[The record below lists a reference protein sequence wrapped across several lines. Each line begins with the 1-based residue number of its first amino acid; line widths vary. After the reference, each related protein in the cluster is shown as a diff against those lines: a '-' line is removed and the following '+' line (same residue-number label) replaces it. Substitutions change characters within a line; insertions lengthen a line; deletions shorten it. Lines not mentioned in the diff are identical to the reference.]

1 MTAHRYAA
9 FHRWLHGAAVL
20 SMFVLAIVVMA
31 GCRGSRPRPADF
43 SPLQNPDPLLRA
55 GTPAELLALLERR
68 APDHRTVQAQG
79 RVTVEVEGHG
89 GRQWFDANLL
99 YRDPDSVRL
108 RGSRV
113 GPGTLFEVL
122 ATPAESWFYLRQER
136 DLYVGTS
143 DDLREHLGLLGSLDL
158 KELMSSILIAQ
169 ELRFVLTNQ
178 AQSGWRVRR
187 DDIEFRDQRG
197 GLQRIWTIDRHSGLV
212 RRVELREDGRTMAF
226 VEYDR
231 YVLLEGP
238 ELLPDDLRVILPRE
252 GVTARLRISTYNL
265 DPQLREDVVFES
277 RPSGARATYPLWQ
290 LRWDGPEDAPE
301 PES

>member
-1 MTAHRYAA
+1 
-9 FHRWLHGAAVL
+9 WLHGAAVL

-99 YRDPDSVRL
+99 YREPDSVRL

-143 DDLREHLGLLGSLDL
+143 QELRQHLGLLGSLDL
-158 KELMSSILIAQ
+158 QELMSSLLIAQ
-169 ELRFVLTNQ
+169 ELRAVLEAESFT
-178 AQSGWRVRR
+178 SWRARR
-187 DDIEFRDQRG
+187 DVIELRDSRN
-197 GLQRIWTIDRHSGLV
+197 GLVRHWSVDRHSGLV
-212 RRVELREDGRTMAF
+212 RQVELREGGEIMAS

-231 YVLLEGP
+231 YELLEGP
-238 ELLPDDLRVILPRE
+238 
-252 GVTARLRISTYNL
+252 
-265 DPQLREDVVFES
+265 
-277 RPSGARATYPLWQ
+277 
-290 LRWDGPEDAPE
+290 
-301 PES
+301 